1 MQSTLSEPIY
11 RIFNFCQFASCGKIS
26 VHVNRIMQEVITI
39 LNRTKQFMRG
49 NDLNY
54 KKEYIRPMMT
64 PQHVYVFRFGKHKL
78 NNRVIIRYSHTW
90 TGRLKINEIDVR
102 LHHQHHPRIF
112 RTENDLLLYLSQ
124 HMAKKQAKKEKK
136 QAEEAAKAN
145 NK

>member
-1 MQSTLSEPIY
+1 
-11 RIFNFCQFASCGKIS
+11 
-26 VHVNRIMQEVITI
+26 
-39 LNRTKQFMRG
+39 MRS

-64 PQHVYVFRFGKHKL
+64 PQHVYVFRFGKRKL

-112 RTENDLLLYLSQ
+112 RTENDLLLYLNQ
-124 HMAKKQAKKEKK
+124 HMAKKQAKREKQDEETVEKDKE
-136 QAEEAAKAN
+136 
-145 NK
+145 

>member
-1 MQSTLSEPIY
+1 
-11 RIFNFCQFASCGKIS
+11 
-26 VHVNRIMQEVITI
+26 
-39 LNRTKQFMRG
+39 MRS

-112 RTENDLLLYLSQ
+112 RTENDLLLYLNQ

-136 QAEEAAKAN
+136 QAEEAAESK
-145 NK
+145 KD

>member
-1 MQSTLSEPIY
+1 
-11 RIFNFCQFASCGKIS
+11 
-26 VHVNRIMQEVITI
+26 
-39 LNRTKQFMRG
+39 MRS

-64 PQHVYVFRFGKHKL
+64 PQHVYVFRFGKRKL

-112 RTENDLLLYLSQ
+112 RTENDLLLYLNQ
-124 HMAKKQAKKEKK
+124 HMAKKQAKREKQDEEMVEKDKE
-136 QAEEAAKAN
+136 
-145 NK
+145 

>member
-1 MQSTLSEPIY
+1 
-11 RIFNFCQFASCGKIS
+11 
-26 VHVNRIMQEVITI
+26 
-39 LNRTKQFMRG
+39 MRD

-64 PQHVYVFRFGKHKL
+64 PQHEYVFRFGKHKL

-112 RTENDLLLYLSQ
+112 LTETDLINYLKTHIKQTKAPKLKNDKVPAGS
-124 HMAKKQAKKEKK
+124 KK
-136 QAEEAAKAN
+136 N
-145 NK
+145 N

>member
-1 MQSTLSEPIY
+1 
-11 RIFNFCQFASCGKIS
+11 
-26 VHVNRIMQEVITI
+26 
-39 LNRTKQFMRG
+39 MRS

-64 PQHVYVFRFGKHKL
+64 PQHVYVFRFGKRKL

-112 RTENDLLLYLSQ
+112 RTENDLLLYLNQ
-124 HMAKKQAKKEKK
+124 HMAKKQAKRENQDEETVEKDKE
-136 QAEEAAKAN
+136 
-145 NK
+145 